1 MTAQKITI
9 NIQIQTQRDLRTNG
23 LEMVLGPLNKVNVKT
38 IDNFHSL
45 VDFHLT
51 WNQIFQKSV
60 NRINQNLYIL
70 FRLYHMFS
78 IHLVNFALFI
88 NYPAY

>member
-38 IDNFHSL
+38 INNFHSL

-70 FRLYHMFS
+70 FQLYQMFS
-78 IHLVNFALFI
+78 IHLVNMHYL
-88 NYPAY
+88 